1 MAYFARKL
9 RYGAHDGEAGANY
22 IALIELAKKKG
33 GTPVGL
39 LLYQRIIQYNF
50 PVENRTEMIR
60 LPVKTAEE
68 AVKRFWS
75 SDKEGEGKEFPGFHS
90 KLWQKTTL
98 WLDLVAV
105 GGGYERFGYRYDS
118 KGIHIGDW
126 MRVGTPAPWSK
137 RRGRKKPL
145 QFGHLA
151 HIILVD
157 QARIRSIEEEID
169 EMKYQLN
176 ELESYDDEGD
186 CNYVPDYNQAEY
198 EAIEDGVAVFY
209 GEISSIKAKIE
220 AMRGKMRIQVRQMF
234 PKPLGMIP
242 KRVSRPKESRST
254 LW

>member
-33 GTPVGL
+33 GTPVGF

-50 PVENRTEMIR
+50 PAESRTEMIR
-60 LPVKTAEE
+60 LPVKTTEE
-68 AVKRFWS
+68 AVKRFWF
-75 SDKEGEGKEFPGFHS
+75 SDEKGMGKEFPGFHS

-98 WLDLVAV
+98 WLDFVAV
-105 GGGYERFGYRYDS
+105 GGWYESSGYEHDS
-118 KGIHIGDW
+118 AGVRPSRW
-126 MRVGTPAPWSK
+126 VRVGTPAPWSK
-137 RRGRKKPL
+137 HRRRKKPL
-145 QFGHLA
+145 QFGHSA

-157 QARIRSIEEEID
+157 QARIRAIEEEID
-169 EMKYQLN
+169 ELKYQLN

-198 EAIEDGVAVFY
+198 EAVEEAVTLLY
-209 GEISSIKAKIE
+209 GEISSIRAKIE
-220 AMRGKMRIQVRQMF
+220 ALRGKMRIKVRQMF
-234 PKPLGMIP
+234 PKSLGMIP

-254 LW
+254 PW